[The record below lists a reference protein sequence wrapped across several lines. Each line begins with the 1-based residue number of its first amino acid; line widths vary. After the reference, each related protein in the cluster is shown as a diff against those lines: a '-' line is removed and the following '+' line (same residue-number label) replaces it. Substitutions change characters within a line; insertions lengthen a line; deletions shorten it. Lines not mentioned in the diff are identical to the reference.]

1 MTPVQA
7 SKKSATIISAIAEQQ
22 DDDKRITRLRKRTDE
37 QLISLALQC
46 LADEKDAQHEYDLIR
61 QVLDERFPKEENEER
76 LITKAGL
83 ATRTVTNSYSLLGK
97 EDHEQYDSACK
108 LKALLGK
115 GYDTCVT
122 ETVEYAIPKHLYPDL
137 VKALGKRSDEFV
149 RQSTRYTLTAKFR
162 RLFTDGGVDFSACVS
177 HVRKHKI
184 VVEPVGSN

>member
-1 MTPVQA
+1 MTPVQE
-7 SKKSATIISAIAEQQ
+7 SKKKATIISAIAEHQ
-22 DDDKRITRLRKRTDE
+22 DDDKRINRLRKRTDE

-83 ATRTVTNSYSLLGK
+83 ATRTVTNSYALVGK
-97 EDHEQYDSACK
+97 EDNELYDSACK
-108 LKALLGK
+108 MKSLLGK

-137 VKALGKRSDEFV
+137 VKTLGKRADEFV

-162 RLFTDGGVDFSACVS
+162 RLFTDGGMDFSACIS

-184 VVEPVGSN
+184 TVEPVGSN